1 MHVYQEKRS
10 ENKEI
15 SYSRTGITPAQ
26 PHKAGRAAPNLRR
39 AGVQG
44 PTARE
49 GQRRVGTC
57 EVEGKSSAGWGNIS
71 DAALYPKCLGGG
83 EPKPA

>member
-26 PHKAGRAAPNLRR
+26 PHNTVKYSDSEDQVDRL
-39 AGVQG
+39 V
-44 PTARE
+44 AR
-49 GQRRVGTC
+49 T
-57 EVEGKSSAGWGNIS
+57 
-71 DAALYPKCLGGG
+71 
-83 EPKPA
+83 